1 MTTQAN
7 SFEHLS
13 RPAQIARL
21 RQLVHRALAAYDLGT
36 VRLTLLAHLF
46 NTTFRV
52 DTEVGQRYVLRIH
65 RSGTPTVESVSA
77 ELAWLQALRR
87 DTNLEVPAPVPTRT
101 GTFLT
106 TAAAKGV
113 PSPHICVLFHWLDG
127 RQVDT
132 GLKPTHL
139 ERSGALIA
147 RLQDHAAQFRPPPGF
162 ARGRVD
168 YLVEMARNRPD
179 PFSPEVI
186 AYCRNLVADTLSEQ
200 EAEQVVAVIERVR
213 LTEQALGISEGERPP
228 TFGLVHADLHQ
239 YNLLFERDTVRAI
252 DFDDCGFGPLL
263 YDLAVPLT
271 MLQGRAEY
279 PALRAALLRGYRQ
292 VRPLS
297 DEHEA
302 YLDTFIALR
311 HLQDALWVLEYRKHP
326 AIRGDWDA
334 PTQARR
340 SLTQV
345 ITFLAAG
352 GRFPDPT

>member
-1 MTTQAN
+1 MTAQATP
-7 SFEHLS
+7 FEHLT
-13 RPAQIARL
+13 RRVQIARL
-21 RQLVHRALAAYDLGT
+21 RQLAHEALAAYDLGT

-52 DTEVGQRYVLRIH
+52 DTEAGGRYVLRIH
-65 RSGTPTVESVSA
+65 RSGTPTVETVNA
-77 ELAWLQALRR
+77 ELAWLQALRQ
-87 DTNLEVPAPVPTRT
+87 DTSLEVPTPVPTRA

-106 TAAAKGV
+106 TATAKGT
-113 PSPHICVLFHWLDG
+113 PSPHICVLFHWLNG
-127 RQVDT
+127 RQVDA

-139 ERSGALIA
+139 ERTGALMA
-147 RLQDHAAQFRPPPGF
+147 QLQDHAARFGPPPGF

-168 YLVEMARNRPD
+168 YPVEMARHLPD
-179 PFSPEVI
+179 PFSPAVI
-186 AYCRNLVADTLSEQ
+186 AYCRTLVADTLSEP

-213 LTEQALGISEGERPP
+213 LAEQALGISVGARPP
-228 TFGLVHADLHQ
+228 TFGLIHADLHQ
-239 YNLLFERDTVRAI
+239 YNLLFEGGTVRAI

-271 MLQGRAEY
+271 MLQDRSNY

-297 DEHEA
+297 AEHEA
-302 YLDTFIALR
+302 YLDTFMALR
-311 HLQDALWVLEYRKHP
+311 HLQDTLWVLEYRKHP
-326 AIRGDWDA
+326 AIRDDGAA

-340 SLTQV
+340 SLAYLTA
-345 ITFLAAG
+345 FLAAG